1 MADIDNSADALR
13 AVLGSK
19 IVSYQ
24 AIFAKAFGSVPAAVF
39 LSQGFFWQENAQHKD
54 LKTIE
59 GKSFFDKTIAEWYDA
74 TGITEEQ
81 QKTARELLRGMNILL
96 ECRVGVPARLHYHI
110 DFSALVAVIY
120 RYKETGRPVAV
131 DNRSKKREIT
141 RASSGK
147 FRRLEAVNSGDI
159 IESIENLESIDIKK
173 EKKRAQTGEANR
185 LIDEFFDLKTEEP
198 KSPPVAPAPPQVADP
213 IEYATDIAVRYVQA
227 NLANYKNW
235 HDIRFVKMPETPQAM
250 RTDIEDFF
258 VYWQRKQ
265 PETGGAYQQPE
276 KWFIQNYRTWI
287 GTGKR
292 LKAQHPANAPRS
304 TAQPTSSKQ
313 VRRPGGINDF

>member
-173 EKKRAQTGEANR
+173 EKKRAQTGEEYIAMLEAQNKE
-185 LIDEFFDLKTEEP
+185 IDRAAAAARKSHTLMESIELAEGWIKTNSEELKKWCALAKYSGTPAELMNDVSKFFSHHRKGKEDIHEV
-198 KSPPVAPAPPQVADP
+198 KSNPLRFFQDGFLYWMIDSVKMKNTGASKHTPAPAASS
-213 IEYATDIAVRYVQA
+213 I
-227 NLANYKNW
+227 
-235 HDIRFVKMPETPQAM
+235 
-250 RTDIEDFF
+250 
-258 VYWQRKQ
+258 
-265 PETGGAYQQPE
+265 
-276 KWFIQNYRTWI
+276 
-287 GTGKR
+287 
-292 LKAQHPANAPRS
+292 
-304 TAQPTSSKQ
+304 PTKT
-313 VRRPGGINDF
+313 RIL